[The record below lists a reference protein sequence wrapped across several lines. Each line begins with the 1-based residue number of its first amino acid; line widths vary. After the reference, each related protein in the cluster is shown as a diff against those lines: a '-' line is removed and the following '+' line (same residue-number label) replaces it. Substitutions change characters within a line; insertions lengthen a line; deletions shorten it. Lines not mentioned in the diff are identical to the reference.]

1 MGDKMSFKGT
11 WRMHN
16 EGPMIHQQTGPN
28 SVTWQNVPDEYI
40 EDDGKPFEDGEEVE
54 LLVRRVQ

>member
-1 MGDKMSFKGT
+1 MSFKGT